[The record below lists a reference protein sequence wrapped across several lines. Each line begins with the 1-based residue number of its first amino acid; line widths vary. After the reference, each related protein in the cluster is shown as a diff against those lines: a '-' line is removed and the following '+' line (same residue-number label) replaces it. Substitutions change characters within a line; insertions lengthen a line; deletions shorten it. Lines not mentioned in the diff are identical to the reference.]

1 MPIRFECDQCGQR
14 LSIARRKAG
23 TEIACPTCGCS
34 QHVPGD
40 PSVDV
45 SEQPEPAPAVDEI
58 EPDSDALFGNMG
70 NVLIH
75 DEDEQE
81 ADQQPIVFG
90 PVSAEPPPIPEEVDL
105 SKTIDLDIPPEAIG
119 GTVAAPP
126 PPPAPSPSSSP
137 PDPTP
142 ARSYPRRPVPW
153 EVYIQALLLLAV
165 AFGSFAGGYYLGR
178 QDGSAVRAEPEEE
191 EIALAAPE
199 DGFADEEVLLEGR
212 LLWMPNLGRSSGDA
226 SASFIALP
234 QNRIPQVSLPVTGLQ
249 PGGPDNADTRDSVA
263 TLRSLG
269 GVFARAESDGTLAA
283 VLPREG
289 RYHLL
294 MISNNTLR
302 PEDQPIRARD
312 LAEMRQYFA
321 EPEAL
326 IGKNKY
332 AWQAEEIRV
341 GAPVVE
347 YDFGLDGL

>member
-1 MPIRFECDQCGQR
+1 M
-14 LSIARRKAG
+14 
-23 TEIACPTCGCS
+23 
-34 QHVPGD
+34 
-40 PSVDV
+40 
-45 SEQPEPAPAVDEI
+45 DEI
-58 EPDSDALFGNMG
+58 EPDSDVLSGNMG
-70 NVLIH
+70 NVLVQ

-90 PVSAEPPPIPEEVDL
+90 PVSAEPPPIPEGVDL

-119 GTVAAPP
+119 GAVAAPP
-126 PPPAPSPSSSP
+126 PPPAPSSKTSP
-137 PDPTP
+137 PAPTP

-153 EVYIQALLLLAV
+153 EVYIQALLLLGV
-165 AFGSFAGGYYLGR
+165 ALGAFLGGYYLGR
-178 QDGSAVRAEPEEE
+178 QDGSAVRAEPAEK
-191 EIALAAPE
+191 EIASVAP
-199 DGFADEEVLLEGR
+199 DSGFADEEVLLEGR
-212 LLWMPNLGRSSGDA
+212 FLWMPTLGRSSGDA
-226 SASFIALP
+226 SSSFIALP
-234 QNRIPQVSLPVTGLQ
+234 QDRIPPVSLPITGLQ
-249 PGGPDNADTRDSVA
+249 PGGPDNAGTRDSVSA
-263 TLRSLG
+263 LRSLG

-294 MISNNTLR
+294 VISNNTLR

-326 IGKNKY
+326 IGKSKY